1 MRIKEIELD
10 NFKSFG
16 KQTLVP
22 LLDGFTT
29 ISGPNGS
36 GKSNIIDSLLFAL
49 GLSSTRTMRAERLP
63 DLLNNL
69 SGRNEARVRVK
80 FATEEGEELE
90 VTRRI
95 KVKDTGYTST
105 YILNGRV
112 ATLTEVHE
120 QLSKYNV
127 SQTGY
132 NVIMQGDVTGIV
144 TMSATERRK
153 IIDELAGVA
162 EFDRRIDQAQNEL
175 SSVGEKIDLQKIIL
189 TEILARLEV
198 LKTDRDQALKYL
210 DLKTEKETVERD
222 LVFVRAAELEER
234 AKQELAEIEKL
245 NTKEDT
251 LNEKLDKT
259 EKSLFAMR
267 SELGRI
273 EQEIREKGGNEQLLI
288 RQELENKRGE
298 LTREENRLSN
308 LTGQLAEKTKQSKQ
322 IGLSIKTI
330 DKHLNDLSKQR
341 KQHQADQE
349 QVKAILAEKQA
360 ALNAVLAEI
369 EVLRQEKDKSS
380 DKISN
385 LHTDLQALRDS
396 RHQLEVSKTAL
407 KTKREALE
415 KELEQLRAR
424 ATEQI
429 GKTAQVK
436 ALIGRLDAEFTD
448 HKALV
453 AGIERSIF
461 QSESELESTKEEI
474 ESKRQAQDQVNRRL
488 IEVETTREVAGESG
502 YGRAV
507 EAIMAANIPG
517 VHGTIGQLGQVDDRY
532 TTALEIAIG
541 PRLAHIVVEDDQIAQ
556 KCIEYLKANQAGRAT
571 FVPLNRIQTQPPGL
585 LPNRPGVVDFA
596 YNLIDFNPRFVK
608 AFQYACGQT
617 IVVDNMENARKMINQ
632 ARMVTLE
639 GELFDKSGS
648 MSGGNDNKA
657 RLHFGSRGETD
668 LAVLKQTAKSL
679 GEQVRWLKDSIKE
692 LEVGLQEER
701 AKLSKAKDNMAHK
714 LAELE
719 AKRKELKDIEDEVE
733 SIKPK
738 LREKGDEVEAIEQE
752 AIAID
757 ARIKEL
763 TEQITAL
770 EESLE
775 GARDKGQKTKL
786 EKLIISSEELRQEV
800 NAVEADYKENQRL
813 LDKIET
819 EERVEISNRE
829 NLTLQANELGVEIDE
844 LEAQKPVFEEAIHVL
859 RTSINEMEAKV
870 SELSDELEGL
880 RQAKDNILEN
890 ITRGEVEKTKVD
902 QELIRVKELRTER
915 KMAHFEVEQQLVLV
929 KEEIERIL
937 AENPQYEAPNAGTV
951 EQLKQKVER
960 LERRMRALEPVNMKA
975 LEDYNQTQERQAEL
989 STNLDTLADEKEEI
1003 IQRIDGYGQLKKET
1017 FMEAFTAIN
1026 TNFQQIFAELS
1037 HGTGR
1042 LELENPESPF
1052 EGGLVIR
1059 AQPRDKKMQ
1068 RIEALSGG
1076 EKSLTALSFVFA
1088 FQRFA
1093 PAPFYAFDEVDMMLD
1108 GANAERLAQMVK
1120 RQSETAQFVVVS
1132 LRRPM
1137 IENADHAVGVSLR
1150 ADGYSRTVGIKEVV
1164 IPDEKELQQMQ
1175 AAAHAKESKAVKA
1188 AKHQESEETTPIVAP
1203 PQVTP
1208 ASA

>member
-80 FATEEGEELE
+80 FTNDEGHELE
-90 VTRRI
+90 VIRRI
-95 KVKDTGYTST
+95 RVKDTGYTST
-105 YILNGRV
+105 YILNGKV
-112 ATLTEVHE
+112 ATLTEVHDE
-120 QLSKYNV
+120 LIKYNV
-127 SQTGY
+127 SPTGY

-144 TMSATERRK
+144 TMSAGERRK

-175 SSVGEKIDLQKIIL
+175 SSVGEKIELQKIIL

-210 DLKTEKETVERD
+210 DLKTQKETVERD
-222 LVFVRAAELEER
+222 LVFVRAAELEEK
-234 AKQELAEIEKL
+234 ASLELKEIEKL
-245 NTKEDT
+245 NSKEEA

-259 EKSLFAMR
+259 EIALVSLRA
-267 SELGRI
+267 ELGRI
-273 EQEIREKGGNEQLLI
+273 EQEIREKGGNEQLLL
-288 RQELENKRGE
+288 RQDLENKRGE
-298 LTREENRLSN
+298 LTREENKLSN
-308 LTGQLAEKTKQSKQ
+308 LEGVIGEKTKQSKQ
-322 IGLSIKTI
+322 VGAQIKAI
-330 DKHLNDLSKQR
+330 DRHLTDLSKQK
-341 KQHQADQE
+341 KQHQTDQAA
-349 QVKAILAEKQA
+349 VKAVLAEKQA
-360 ALNAVLAEI
+360 ALMEVLSEI

-385 LHTDLQALRDS
+385 LHSDLQKLRDE
-396 RHQLEVSKTAL
+396 RHQLEVRKTAL
-407 KTKREALE
+407 KTKRESLE
-415 KELEQLRAR
+415 RELENLRNR

-429 GKTAQVK
+429 ARVAQVK
-436 ALIGRLDAEFTD
+436 GLLGKLEFEYQD

-453 AGIERSIF
+453 AGIERSI
-461 QSESELESTKEEI
+461 QQLEGELESTKEEI
-474 ESKRQAQDQVNRRL
+474 ESKRHAQDTVNRRL
-488 IEVETTREVAGESG
+488 IELETTREVQGESG

-507 EAIMAANIPG
+507 EAILSANIPG
-517 VHGTIGQLGQVDDRY
+517 VHGTIGQLGSVDSQY
-532 TTALEIAIG
+532 TTALETAIG
-541 PRLAHIVVEDDQIAQ
+541 PRLAHIVVDDDQIAQ

-585 LPNRPGVVDFA
+585 LPNRSGVVDFA
-596 YNLIDFNPRFVK
+596 YNLINFNPRFVK

-617 IVVDNMENARKMINQ
+617 IVVDTMENARKLINQ
-632 ARMVTLE
+632 ARMVTME

-648 MSGGNDNKA
+648 ISGGNDNKSK
-657 RLHFGSRGETD
+657 LHFGSRGESD
-668 LAVLKQTAKSL
+668 LSVLKQTAKSL
-679 GEQVRWLKDSIKE
+679 ADQIRWLKDSIKE
-692 LEVGLQEER
+692 LENSLGEER
-701 AKLSKAKDNMAHK
+701 SKLGKAKENMAHK

-719 AKRKELKDIEDEVE
+719 SKRKQVKEIEEDVE
-733 SIKPK
+733 GIKPQ
-738 LREKGDEVEAIEQE
+738 LREKGDEVEKIEQE
-752 AIAID
+752 AASLEQQ
-757 ARIKEL
+757 IKEYNQSIE
-763 TEQITAL
+763 TL
-770 EESLE
+770 EGSLE
-775 GARDKGQKTKL
+775 GARDKGQKSKL
-786 EKLIISSEELRQEV
+786 ETLILKSEELRQSV
-800 NAVEADYKENQRL
+800 SAVEADHKENQRL
-813 LDKIET
+813 LDRVET
-819 EERVEISNRE
+819 EERVEITNRE
-829 NLTLQANELGVEIDE
+829 NLTGQANELGVELDE
-844 LEAQKPVFEEAIHVL
+844 LEEQRPQHENTISAL
-859 RTSINEMEAKV
+859 RAAINEMEQKV
-870 SELSDELEGL
+870 SVLSEELESM
-880 RQAKDNILEN
+880 RQAKESIHERVTQTE
-890 ITRGEVEKTKVD
+890 IERTKFD
-902 QELIRVKELRTER
+902 QELIRVKEQRN
-915 KMAHFEVEQQLVLV
+915 AHKIAHYDVEQQLLQV
-929 KEEIERIL
+929 KEEIEKIL
-937 AENPQYEAPNAGTV
+937 AENPQYQAPNAGTV
-951 EQLKQKVER
+951 EQLKQQVER

-975 LEDYNQTQERQAEL
+975 LEEYNQTSERQQEL
-989 STNLDTLADEKEEI
+989 ADNLETLADEKEEI

-1026 TNFQQIFAELS
+1026 QNFQQIFAELS

-1042 LELENPESPF
+1042 LELENPENPF

-1120 RQSETAQFVVVS
+1120 RQSEQAQFVVVS

-1164 IPDEKELQQMQ
+1164 IPDEEPL
-1175 AAAHAKESKAVKA
+1175 KALA
-1188 AKHQESEETTPIVAP
+1188 
-1203 PQVTP
+1203 
-1208 ASA
+1208 

>member
-1 MRIKEIELD
+1 LRIKEIELD

-80 FATEEGEELE
+80 FTNDEGDELE

-95 KVKDTGYTST
+95 KVKDNGYTST
-105 YILNGRV
+105 YILNGKV
-112 ATLTEVHE
+112 STLSEVHE
-120 QLSKYNV
+120 ELIKYNV
-127 SQTGY
+127 SPTGY

-175 SSVGEKIDLQKIIL
+175 TAVGEKIELQKIVL

-210 DLKTEKETVERD
+210 DLKTQKETVERD
-222 LVFVRAAELEER
+222 LVFVRAAELEEK
-234 AKQELAEIEKL
+234 AAAELKEIEKL
-245 NTKEDT
+245 NAKEES

-259 EKSLFAMR
+259 EVALVSLRA
-267 SELGRI
+267 ELGRI

-298 LTREENRLSN
+298 LTREENKLSN
-308 LTGQLAEKTKQSKQ
+308 LEGVIGEKTKQAKQ
-322 IGLSIKTI
+322 IGSQIKTI
-330 DKHLNDLSKQR
+330 DRHLSDLGKQK
-341 KQHQADQE
+341 KQHTADQQAVRE
-349 QVKAILAEKQA
+349 VLGEKQA
-360 ALNAVLAEI
+360 ALNAILAEI
-369 EVLRQEKDKSS
+369 DGLRAEKDKSS
-380 DKISN
+380 DKIAG
-385 LHTDLQALRDS
+385 LHTDLQKLRDE
-396 RHQLEVSKTAL
+396 RHQFEVRKTAL
-407 KTKREALE
+407 KTKRESLE
-415 KELEQLRAR
+415 RELENLRNR

-429 GKTAQVK
+429 GRVSQVK
-436 ALIGRLDAEFTD
+436 GLLGKLESEYQD
-448 HKALV
+448 HRALV
-453 AGIERSIF
+453 AGIERSIM
-461 QSESELESTKEEI
+461 QYEAELESTREEI
-474 ESKRQAQDQVNRRL
+474 ETKRQAQDSVNRRL
-488 IEVETTREVAGESG
+488 IELETTREVQGESG
-502 YGRAV
+502 YGKAV
-507 EAIMAANIPG
+507 EAVLAANIAG
-517 VHGTIGQLGQVDDRY
+517 VHGTIGQLGRVDERF
-532 TTALEIAIG
+532 TTALETAIG
-541 PRLAHIVVEDDQIAQ
+541 PRLGHIVVDDDEIA
-556 KCIEYLKANQAGRAT
+556 KRCIEFLKANQAGRAT

-585 LPNRPGVVDFA
+585 LPNRPGVIDFA

-617 IVVDNMENARKMINQ
+617 IVLDTMDNARKLINQ

-648 MSGGNDNKA
+648 ISGGNDNKA
-657 RLHFGSRGETD
+657 RMHFGSRGETD
-668 LAVLKQTAKSL
+668 LSVLKQTAKSL
-679 GEQVRWLKDSIKE
+679 AEQLRWLKDSIKE
-692 LEVGLQEER
+692 LENSLAEER
-701 AKLSKAKDNMAHK
+701 AKLNKAKENMAHK

-719 AKRKELKDIEDEVE
+719 AKRKLVKDTEEEVE
-733 SIKPK
+733 GIKPK
-738 LREKGDEVEAIEQE
+738 LREKGDE
-752 AIAID
+752 ID
-757 ARIKEL
+757 ALETESNALDASIKE
-763 TEQITAL
+763 ITVKI
-770 EESLE
+770 ESMEGSLE
-775 GARDKGQKTKL
+775 SARDKGHKSKL
-786 EKLIISSEELRQEV
+786 DNLILQSEELRQTV
-800 NAVEADYKENQRL
+800 NAVDAENKEIQRH
-813 LDKIET
+813 LDRIET
-819 EERVEISNRE
+819 EERVEITNRE
-829 NLTLQANELGVEIDE
+829 NLTVQANDLGVELDD
-844 LEAQKPVFEEAIHVL
+844 LEGQKPLFENNIATL
-859 RTSINEMEAKV
+859 RASIAEMEAKV
-870 SELSDELEGL
+870 SELSEELESM
-880 RQAKDNILEN
+880 RQAKEDIHEK
-890 ITRGEVEKTKVD
+890 ITQSEIERTKHD
-902 QELIRVKELRTER
+902 QELIRVKEQRNER
-915 KMAHFEVEQQLVLV
+915 KISHYDVEQQLVLV
-929 KEEIERIL
+929 REEIERIL
-937 AENPQYEAPNAGTV
+937 AENPQYEKPNAGTV
-951 EQLKQKVER
+951 EQLKQQVER

-975 LEDYNQTQERQAEL
+975 LEEYNQTAERQQEL
-989 STNLDTLADEKEEI
+989 SDNLDTLADEKEEI

-1017 FMEAFTAIN
+1017 FLEAFNAIN

-1042 LELENPESPF
+1042 LELEHPESPF

-1120 RQSETAQFVVVS
+1120 RQSESAQFVVVS

-1164 IPDEKELQQMQ
+1164 IPDEEPL
-1175 AAAHAKESKAVKA
+1175 KALA
-1188 AKHQESEETTPIVAP
+1188 
-1203 PQVTP
+1203 
-1208 ASA
+1208 

>member
-80 FATEEGEELE
+80 FTNDEGDELE

-95 KVKDTGYTST
+95 KVKDNGYTST
-105 YILNGRV
+105 YILNGKV
-112 ATLTEVHE
+112 STLSEVHE
-120 QLSKYNV
+120 ELIKYNV
-127 SQTGY
+127 SPTGY

-175 SSVGEKIDLQKIIL
+175 TAVGEKIELQKIVL

-210 DLKTEKETVERD
+210 DLKTQKETVERD
-222 LVFVRAAELEER
+222 LVFVRAAELEEK
-234 AKQELAEIEKL
+234 AAAELKEIEKL
-245 NTKEDT
+245 NAKEES

-259 EKSLFAMR
+259 EVALVSLRA
-267 SELGRI
+267 ELGRI

-298 LTREENRLSN
+298 LTREENKLSN
-308 LTGQLAEKTKQSKQ
+308 LEGVIGEKTKQAKQ
-322 IGLSIKTI
+322 IGSQIKTI
-330 DKHLNDLSKQR
+330 DRHLSDLGKQK
-341 KQHQADQE
+341 KQHTADQQAVRE
-349 QVKAILAEKQA
+349 VLGEKQA
-360 ALNAVLAEI
+360 ALNAILAEI
-369 EVLRQEKDKSS
+369 DGLRAEKDKSS
-380 DKISN
+380 DKIAG
-385 LHTDLQALRDS
+385 LHTDLQKLRDE
-396 RHQLEVSKTAL
+396 RHQFEVRKTAL
-407 KTKREALE
+407 KTKRESLE
-415 KELEQLRAR
+415 RELENLRNR

-429 GKTAQVK
+429 GRVSQVK
-436 ALIGRLDAEFTD
+436 GLLGKLESEYQD
-448 HKALV
+448 HRALV
-453 AGIERSIF
+453 AGIERSIM
-461 QSESELESTKEEI
+461 QYEAELESTREEI
-474 ESKRQAQDQVNRRL
+474 ETKRQAQDSVNRRL
-488 IEVETTREVAGESG
+488 IELETTREVQGESG
-502 YGRAV
+502 YGKAV
-507 EAIMAANIPG
+507 EAVLAANIAG
-517 VHGTIGQLGQVDDRY
+517 VHGTIGQLGRVDERF
-532 TTALEIAIG
+532 TTALETAIG
-541 PRLAHIVVEDDQIAQ
+541 PRLGHIVVDDDEIA
-556 KCIEYLKANQAGRAT
+556 KRCIEFLKANQAGRAT

-585 LPNRPGVVDFA
+585 LPNRPGVIDFA

-617 IVVDNMENARKMINQ
+617 IVLDTMDNARKLINQ

-648 MSGGNDNKA
+648 ISGGNDNKA
-657 RLHFGSRGETD
+657 RMHFGSRGETD
-668 LAVLKQTAKSL
+668 LSVLKQTAKSL
-679 GEQVRWLKDSIKE
+679 AEQLRWLKDSIKE
-692 LEVGLQEER
+692 LENSLAEER
-701 AKLSKAKDNMAHK
+701 AKLNKAKENMAHK

-719 AKRKELKDIEDEVE
+719 AKRKLVKDTEEEVE
-733 SIKPK
+733 GIKPK
-738 LREKGDEVEAIEQE
+738 LREKGDE
-752 AIAID
+752 ID
-757 ARIKEL
+757 ALETESNALDASIKE
-763 TEQITAL
+763 ITVKI
-770 EESLE
+770 ESMEGSLE
-775 GARDKGQKTKL
+775 SARDKGHKSKL
-786 EKLIISSEELRQEV
+786 DNLILQSEELRQTV
-800 NAVEADYKENQRL
+800 NAVDAENKEIQRH
-813 LDKIET
+813 LDRIET
-819 EERVEISNRE
+819 EERVEITNRE
-829 NLTLQANELGVEIDE
+829 NLTVQANDLGVELDD
-844 LEAQKPVFEEAIHVL
+844 LEGQKPLFENNIATL
-859 RTSINEMEAKV
+859 RASIAEMEAKV
-870 SELSDELEGL
+870 SELSEELESM
-880 RQAKDNILEN
+880 RQAKEDIHEK
-890 ITRGEVEKTKVD
+890 ITQSEIERTKHD
-902 QELIRVKELRTER
+902 QELIRVKEQRNER
-915 KMAHFEVEQQLVLV
+915 KISHYDVEQQLVLV
-929 KEEIERIL
+929 REEIERIL
-937 AENPQYEAPNAGTV
+937 AENPQYEKPNAGTV
-951 EQLKQKVER
+951 EQLKQQVER

-975 LEDYNQTQERQAEL
+975 LEEYNQTAERQQEL
-989 STNLDTLADEKEEI
+989 SDNLDTLADEKEEI

-1017 FMEAFTAIN
+1017 FLEAFNAIN

-1042 LELENPESPF
+1042 LELEHPESPF

-1120 RQSETAQFVVVS
+1120 RQSESAQFVVVS

-1164 IPDEKELQQMQ
+1164 IPDEEPL
-1175 AAAHAKESKAVKA
+1175 KALA
-1188 AKHQESEETTPIVAP
+1188 
-1203 PQVTP
+1203 
-1208 ASA
+1208 

>member
-80 FATEEGEELE
+80 FTNDEGDELE

-95 KVKDTGYTST
+95 KVKDNGYTST
-105 YILNGRV
+105 YILNGKV
-112 ATLTEVHE
+112 STLSEVHE
-120 QLSKYNV
+120 ELIKYNV
-127 SQTGY
+127 SPTGY

-175 SSVGEKIDLQKIIL
+175 TAVGEKIELQKIVL

-210 DLKTEKETVERD
+210 DLKTQKETVERD
-222 LVFVRAAELEER
+222 LVFVRAAELEEK
-234 AKQELAEIEKL
+234 AAAELKEIEKL
-245 NTKEDT
+245 NAKEES

-259 EKSLFAMR
+259 EVALVSLRA
-267 SELGRI
+267 ELGRI

-298 LTREENRLSN
+298 LTREENKLSN
-308 LTGQLAEKTKQSKQ
+308 LEGVIGEKTKQAKQ
-322 IGLSIKTI
+322 IGSQIKTI
-330 DKHLNDLSKQR
+330 DRHLSDLGKQK
-341 KQHQADQE
+341 KQHTADQQAVRE
-349 QVKAILAEKQA
+349 VLGEKQA
-360 ALNAVLAEI
+360 ALNAILAEI
-369 EVLRQEKDKSS
+369 DGLRAEKDKSS
-380 DKISN
+380 DKIAG
-385 LHTDLQALRDS
+385 LHTDLQKLRDE
-396 RHQLEVSKTAL
+396 RHQFEVRKTAL
-407 KTKREALE
+407 KTKRESLE
-415 KELEQLRAR
+415 GELENLRNR

-429 GKTAQVK
+429 GRVSQVK
-436 ALIGRLDAEFTD
+436 GLLGKLESEYQD
-448 HKALV
+448 HRALV
-453 AGIERSIF
+453 AGIERSIM
-461 QSESELESTKEEI
+461 QYEAELESTREEI
-474 ESKRQAQDQVNRRL
+474 ETKRQAQDSVNRRL
-488 IEVETTREVAGESG
+488 IELETTREVQGESG
-502 YGRAV
+502 YGKAV
-507 EAIMAANIPG
+507 EAVLAANIAG
-517 VHGTIGQLGQVDDRY
+517 VHGTIGQLGRVDERF
-532 TTALEIAIG
+532 TTALETAIG
-541 PRLAHIVVEDDQIAQ
+541 PRLGHIVVDDDEIA
-556 KCIEYLKANQAGRAT
+556 KRCIEFLKANQAGRAT

-585 LPNRPGVVDFA
+585 LPNRPGVIDFA

-617 IVVDNMENARKMINQ
+617 IVLDTMDNARKLINQ

-648 MSGGNDNKA
+648 ISGGNDNKA
-657 RLHFGSRGETD
+657 RMHFGSRGETD
-668 LAVLKQTAKSL
+668 LSVLKQTAKSL
-679 GEQVRWLKDSIKE
+679 AEQLRWLKDSIKE
-692 LEVGLQEER
+692 LENSLAEER
-701 AKLSKAKDNMAHK
+701 AKLNKAKENMAHK

-719 AKRKELKDIEDEVE
+719 AKRKLVKDTEEEVE
-733 SIKPK
+733 GIKPK
-738 LREKGDEVEAIEQE
+738 LREKGDE
-752 AIAID
+752 ID
-757 ARIKEL
+757 ALETESNALDASIKE
-763 TEQITAL
+763 ITVKI
-770 EESLE
+770 ESMEGSLE
-775 GARDKGQKTKL
+775 SARDKGHKSKL
-786 EKLIISSEELRQEV
+786 DNLILQSEELRQTV
-800 NAVEADYKENQRL
+800 NAVDAENKEIQRH
-813 LDKIET
+813 LDRIET
-819 EERVEISNRE
+819 EERVEITNRE
-829 NLTLQANELGVEIDE
+829 NLTVQANDLGVELDD
-844 LEAQKPVFEEAIHVL
+844 LEGQKPLFENNIATL
-859 RTSINEMEAKV
+859 RASIAEMEAKV
-870 SELSDELEGL
+870 SELSEELESM
-880 RQAKDNILEN
+880 RQAKEDIHEK
-890 ITRGEVEKTKVD
+890 ITQSEIERTKHD
-902 QELIRVKELRTER
+902 QELIRVKEQRNER
-915 KMAHFEVEQQLVLV
+915 KISHYDVEQQLVLV
-929 KEEIERIL
+929 REEIERIL
-937 AENPQYEAPNAGTV
+937 AENPQYEKPNAGTV
-951 EQLKQKVER
+951 EQLKQQVER

-975 LEDYNQTQERQAEL
+975 LEEYNQTAERQQEL
-989 STNLDTLADEKEEI
+989 SDNLDTLADEKEEI

-1017 FMEAFTAIN
+1017 FLEAFNAIN

-1042 LELENPESPF
+1042 LELEHPESPF

-1120 RQSETAQFVVVS
+1120 RQSESAQFVVVS

-1164 IPDEKELQQMQ
+1164 IPDEEPL
-1175 AAAHAKESKAVKA
+1175 KALA
-1188 AKHQESEETTPIVAP
+1188 
-1203 PQVTP
+1203 
-1208 ASA
+1208 

>member
-1 MRIKEIELD
+1 LRIKEIELD

-80 FATEEGEELE
+80 FTNDEGDELE

-95 KVKDTGYTST
+95 KVKDNGYTST
-105 YILNGRV
+105 YILNGKV
-112 ATLTEVHE
+112 STLSEVHE
-120 QLSKYNV
+120 ELIKYNV
-127 SQTGY
+127 SPTGY

-175 SSVGEKIDLQKIIL
+175 TAVGEKIELQKIVL

-210 DLKTEKETVERD
+210 DLKTQKETVERD
-222 LVFVRAAELEER
+222 LVFVRAAELEEK
-234 AKQELAEIEKL
+234 AAAELKEIEKL
-245 NTKEDT
+245 NAKEES

-259 EKSLFAMR
+259 EVALVSLRA
-267 SELGRI
+267 ELGRI

-298 LTREENRLSN
+298 LTREENKLSN
-308 LTGQLAEKTKQSKQ
+308 LEGVIGEKTKQAKQ
-322 IGLSIKTI
+322 IGSQIKTI
-330 DKHLNDLSKQR
+330 DRHLSDLGKQK
-341 KQHQADQE
+341 KQHTADQQAVRE
-349 QVKAILAEKQA
+349 VLGEKQA
-360 ALNAVLAEI
+360 ALNAILAEI
-369 EVLRQEKDKSS
+369 DGLRAEKDKSS
-380 DKISN
+380 DKIAG
-385 LHTDLQALRDS
+385 LHTDLQKLRDE
-396 RHQLEVSKTAL
+396 RHQFEVRKTAL
-407 KTKREALE
+407 KTKRESLE
-415 KELEQLRAR
+415 RELENLRNR

-429 GKTAQVK
+429 GRVSQVK
-436 ALIGRLDAEFTD
+436 GLLGKLESEYQD
-448 HKALV
+448 HRALV
-453 AGIERSIF
+453 AGIERSIM
-461 QSESELESTKEEI
+461 QYEAELESTREEI
-474 ESKRQAQDQVNRRL
+474 ETKRQAQDSVNRRL
-488 IEVETTREVAGESG
+488 IELETTREVQGESG
-502 YGRAV
+502 YGKAV
-507 EAIMAANIPG
+507 EAVLAANIAG
-517 VHGTIGQLGQVDDRY
+517 VHGTIGQLGRVDERF
-532 TTALEIAIG
+532 TTALETAIG
-541 PRLAHIVVEDDQIAQ
+541 PRLGHIVVDDDEIA
-556 KCIEYLKANQAGRAT
+556 KRCIEFLKANQAGRAT

-585 LPNRPGVVDFA
+585 LPNRPGVIDFA

-617 IVVDNMENARKMINQ
+617 IVLDTMDNARKLINQ

-648 MSGGNDNKA
+648 ISGGNDNKA
-657 RLHFGSRGETD
+657 RMHFGSRGETD
-668 LAVLKQTAKSL
+668 LSVLKQTAKSL
-679 GEQVRWLKDSIKE
+679 AEQLRWLKDSIKE
-692 LEVGLQEER
+692 LENSLAEER
-701 AKLSKAKDNMAHK
+701 AKLNKAKENMAHK

-719 AKRKELKDIEDEVE
+719 AKRKLVKDTEEEVE
-733 SIKPK
+733 GIKPK
-738 LREKGDEVEAIEQE
+738 LREKGDE
-752 AIAID
+752 ID
-757 ARIKEL
+757 ALETESNALDASIKE
-763 TEQITAL
+763 ITVKI
-770 EESLE
+770 ESMEGSLE
-775 GARDKGQKTKL
+775 SARDKGHKSKL
-786 EKLIISSEELRQEV
+786 DNLILQSEELRQTV
-800 NAVEADYKENQRL
+800 NAVDAENKEIQRH
-813 LDKIET
+813 LDRIET
-819 EERVEISNRE
+819 EERVEITNRE
-829 NLTLQANELGVEIDE
+829 NLTVQANDLGVELDD
-844 LEAQKPVFEEAIHVL
+844 LEGQKPLFENNIATL
-859 RTSINEMEAKV
+859 RASINEMEAKV
-870 SELSDELEGL
+870 SELSEELESM
-880 RQAKDNILEN
+880 RQAKEDIHEK
-890 ITRGEVEKTKVD
+890 ITQSEIERTKHD
-902 QELIRVKELRTER
+902 QELIRVKEQRNER
-915 KMAHFEVEQQLVLV
+915 KISHYDVEQQLVLV
-929 KEEIERIL
+929 REEIERIL
-937 AENPQYEAPNAGTV
+937 AENPQYEKPNAGTV
-951 EQLKQKVER
+951 EQLKQQVER

-975 LEDYNQTQERQAEL
+975 LEEYNQTAERQQEL
-989 STNLDTLADEKEEI
+989 SENLDTLADEKEEI

-1017 FMEAFTAIN
+1017 FLEAFNAIN

-1042 LELENPESPF
+1042 LELEHPESPF

-1120 RQSETAQFVVVS
+1120 RQSESAQFVVVS

-1164 IPDEKELQQMQ
+1164 IPDEEPL
-1175 AAAHAKESKAVKA
+1175 KALA
-1188 AKHQESEETTPIVAP
+1188 
-1203 PQVTP
+1203 
-1208 ASA
+1208 